1 MQSSGESLYNVN
13 KHLLTYFLCVCF
25 SITKIFK
32 KCIKIRDVKK
42 AEATFFSPLSRKP
55 ARVYQQKRRKPQCH
69 FPQSY
74 LFVSFYW
81 TGKLSRNVLPEV
93 PVCRTEK
100 RDRAAIWQKEKSFMV
115 SINGSFCFCQFS
127 VKCLIAR
134 EWN

>member
-42 AEATFFSPLSRKP
+42 AEANFFSPLSRKP

-74 LFVSFYW
+74 LFVSFHW
-81 TGKLSRNVLPEV
+81 TGKLSRNVLPD
-93 PVCRTEK
+93 REK
-100 RDRAAIWQKEKSFMV
+100 RLYRNMESWQKEKSFMV

>member
-1 MQSSGESLYNVN
+1 MQSSGDSLYNVN

-69 FPQSY
+69 FPQSH

-81 TGKLSRNVLPEV
+81 TGKLSRNVLPLPEV

-100 RDRAAIWQKEKSFMV
+100 EIVPQYGIMAKGKKFRGV
-115 SINGSFCFCQFS
+115 Y
-127 VKCLIAR
+127 
-134 EWN
+134 